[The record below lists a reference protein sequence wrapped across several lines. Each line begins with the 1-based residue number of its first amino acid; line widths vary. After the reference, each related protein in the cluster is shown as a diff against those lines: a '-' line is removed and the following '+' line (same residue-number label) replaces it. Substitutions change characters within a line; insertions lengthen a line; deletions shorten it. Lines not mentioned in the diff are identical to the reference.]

1 MPIFFQHYRQHPASA
16 GSADMQLLPASCDGC
31 KGVRWGQQGKQ
42 HRLSPTQ
49 THWALSVCGCEE
61 TGHPWLC
68 LSWVN
73 EGHFPAARTKLV
85 SPTGPTLQV
94 RGQAGPFQLH
104 DSRSSPSGN
113 PQSTPSLQLSDTL
126 VTPRSICSHY
136 TTEKRWLQHC
146 CGLSVVLESLQPCDE
161 AHPSVGSVWSL
172 HSVPSSEQGQRT
184 PEITQEEIK
193 FS

>member
-49 THWALSVCGCEE
+49 THWALSVCGCKE

-73 EGHFPAARTKLV
+73 EEHFPAARTKLV
-85 SPTGPTLQV
+85 CPTGPTLQV
-94 RGQAGPFQLH
+94 GGQAGPFQLH

-113 PQSTPSLQLSDTL
+113 HSEHTFPAAQWHTRDDPQVRLLPLHNRKGDCSTAVASVLSWS
-126 VTPRSICSHY
+126 PCSHAM
-136 TTEKRWLQHC
+136 KH
-146 CGLSVVLESLQPCDE
+146 
-161 AHPSVGSVWSL
+161 AHQWAVWSL